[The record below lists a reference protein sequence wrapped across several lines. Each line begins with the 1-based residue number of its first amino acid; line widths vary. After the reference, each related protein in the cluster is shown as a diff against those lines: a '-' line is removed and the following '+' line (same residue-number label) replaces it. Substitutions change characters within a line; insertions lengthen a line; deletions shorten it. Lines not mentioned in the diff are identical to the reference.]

1 MENLA
6 EWGYFGLFVAS
17 FLAATII
24 PFSSELVLS
33 ILIAKNYDLS
43 TSLFVASIGNW
54 VGGLSSY
61 LIGRIGSWNTIE
73 KYLKVKRKS
82 ILLWKKKIDSW
93 GGILAFLCWL
103 PVIGDPIAIALGFF
117 RTNFLIVSLFMLIG
131 KFSGLY
137 YEGIKFHDI
146 VTTSL
151 GTLTLIGLIVIHKHR
166 KNLLNYDL

>member
-6 EWGYFGLFVAS
+6 EWGYFGLFIAS

-54 VGGLSSY
+54 IGGLSSY

-73 KYLKVKRKS
+73 KYLKVKRKN

-117 RTNFLIVSLFMLIG
+117 RTNFLVVSLFMLIG
-131 KFSGLY
+131 KFIRY
-137 YEGIKFHDI
+137 FIWA
-146 VTTSL
+146 
-151 GTLTLIGLIVIHKHR
+151 LITYWGFSFL
-166 KNLLNYDL
+166 

>member
-131 KFSGLY
+131 KFIRY
-137 YEGIKFHDI
+137 FIWA
-146 VTTSL
+146 
-151 GTLTLIGLIVIHKHR
+151 LITYWGFSFL
-166 KNLLNYDL
+166 

>member
-24 PFSSELVLS
+24 PFSSEIVLS

-73 KYLKVKRKS
+73 KYLKVKRKN

-131 KFSGLY
+131 KFIRY
-137 YEGIKFHDI
+137 FIWA
-146 VTTSL
+146 
-151 GTLTLIGLIVIHKHR
+151 LITYWGFSFL
-166 KNLLNYDL
+166 

>member
-6 EWGYFGLFVAS
+6 EWGYVGLFIAS

-54 VGGLSSY
+54 IGGLSSY

-73 KYLKVKRKS
+73 KYLRVKRNN
-82 ILLWKKKIDSW
+82 ILLWKKRIDSW

-103 PVIGDPIAIALGFF
+103 PVLGDPIAIALGFF
-117 RTNFLIVSLFMLIG
+117 RTNVVIVAVFMLIG
-131 KFSGLY
+131 KFVRYIIWAMITYWGFSFL
-137 YEGIKFHDI
+137 
-146 VTTSL
+146 
-151 GTLTLIGLIVIHKHR
+151 
-166 KNLLNYDL
+166 

>member
-73 KYLKVKRKS
+73 KYLQVKRKN

-131 KFSGLY
+131 KFIRY
-137 YEGIKFHDI
+137 FIWA
-146 VTTSL
+146 
-151 GTLTLIGLIVIHKHR
+151 LITYWGFSFL
-166 KNLLNYDL
+166 

>member
-6 EWGYFGLFVAS
+6 EWGYVGLFIAS

-54 VGGLSSY
+54 IGGLSSY

-73 KYLKVKRKS
+73 KYLRVKRKN
-82 ILLWKKKIDSW
+82 ILLSEVQNPHL
-93 GGILAFLCWL
+93 IL
-103 PVIGDPIAIALGFF
+103 
-117 RTNFLIVSLFMLIG
+117 
-131 KFSGLY
+131 
-137 YEGIKFHDI
+137 
-146 VTTSL
+146 
-151 GTLTLIGLIVIHKHR
+151 
-166 KNLLNYDL
+166 

>member
-6 EWGYFGLFVAS
+6 EWGYVGLFIAS

-54 VGGLSSY
+54 IGGLSSY

-73 KYLKVKRKS
+73 KYLRVKRKN

-103 PVIGDPIAIALGFF
+103 PVLGDPIAIALGFF
-117 RTNFLIVSLFMLIG
+117 RTNVRIVAVFMLIG
-131 KFSGLY
+131 KFVR
-137 YEGIKFHDI
+137 D
-146 VTTSL
+146 
-151 GTLTLIGLIVIHKHR
+151 LIWAMITYWGFSFL
-166 KNLLNYDL
+166 

>member
-6 EWGYFGLFVAS
+6 EWGYFGLFIAS

-54 VGGLSSY
+54 IGGLSSY

-73 KYLKVKRKS
+73 KYLKVKRKN

-117 RTNFLIVSLFMLIG
+117 RTNFLVVSLFMLLG
-131 KFSGLY
+131 KFIRY
-137 YEGIKFHDI
+137 FIWA
-146 VTTSL
+146 
-151 GTLTLIGLIVIHKHR
+151 LITYWGFSFL
-166 KNLLNYDL
+166 